1 LYSKEKNSMDSSE
14 EEATKLSKINSASLI
29 NLRIHNLWLNVNR
42 FASSG
47 KYFQWNT
54 ELDRIY
60 CELSGDIQEGSKKK
74 KDEDKKSIPDEF
86 KDLNEKVSEKLK
98 ELKPLK
104 GFDKHSED
112 QKTNM
117 KKTYEVILNK
127 EIFLRKLMNKQGKGT
142 AYEDSWDEYIKG

>member
-1 LYSKEKNSMDSSE
+1 MDSSE

-42 FASSG
+42 FASAARYS
-47 KYFQWNT
+47 QWNT

-60 CELSGDIQEGSKKK
+60 CELSGDIKEGSKKK
-74 KDEDKKSIPDEF
+74 IDEDKKSIPDEF
-86 KDLNEKVSEKLK
+86 KELNTKVSEKLK

-104 GFDKHSED
+104 GFDKPSED
-112 QKTNM
+112 QKTKM
-117 KKTYEVILNK
+117 RGTYDVILNK